1 METDYERLKK
11 QGYTEEEINVA
22 LDNMTHVD
30 VTSAPLGPGR
40 QDKGTSVTNSEG
52 VQSRTSNVMLGY
64 NKRNIQLPN
73 GQYVSLDE
81 VIEALNKC
89 VRENSENKV
98 IIFRKTGKRV
108 DVSDLSAGVR
118 ECLSQ
123 GPGFNVKGQTPKMNY
138 PAHEYVIKGD
148 QAKRVLMGKKVQLDN
163 GEYVLLEDLYKA
175 VADYVY
181 MVEPEKEP
189 VLPIPPTPTPGVTP
203 GPTPNPTPSP
213 VTPEPAPDPV
223 TPGPVNPEP
232 APSPVTPGP
241 TPSPVTPG
249 AVAPEPSPV
258 TPGMVAPGP
267 VNPSPVNP
275 GDTPPNGGTDT
286 GTDETTVEEEE
297 EKTEEVVV
305 VKKKRKGKAI
315 AGVILAV
322 GLAITTFLVGL
333 GLDPIYAEQINTAF
347 QNNADYTITEMSE
360 QQIFETAE
368 EAVERAMSDLNT
380 GDRVQVPEGVRYDHE
395 SDRATDIHG
404 TFGQGLR
411 QAGEYTLE
419 YVSILDEKTGNIAKV
434 ELDENQNLG
443 DIINETM
450 QDKGLSFED
459 LKVRVHI
466 GGPVSG
472 WVDCEDILSV
482 DELTPQ
488 VVETFFQ
495 SEQTYDGAVENF
507 TDSITFD
514 GANGPVT
521 IKVTNADGSLVA
533 PGTMVQGSDGESYR
547 VDDLTPTQMEINTS
561 TMVQTGTKLAWH
573 LSNIPHNL
581 GIMLAGILVSLAA
594 SLGANALLAKMHK
607 EEVEEAVQEFK
618 QSGSELNPKFD
629 EVITRVASMQDL
641 KDLANGQVL
650 DEPATGGPSL

>member
-123 GPGFNVKGQTPKMNY
+123 RPGFNVKGQTPKMNY

-148 QAKRVLMGKKVQLDN
+148 QAKRVLMGKQVQLDN

-189 VLPIPPTPTPGVTP
+189 VLPIPPIPTPGVTP
-203 GPTPNPTPSP
+203 GPTPNP
-213 VTPEPAPDPV
+213 VT
-223 TPGPVNPEP
+223 
-232 APSPVTPGP
+232 
-241 TPSPVTPG
+241 
-249 AVAPEPSPV
+249 
-258 TPGMVAPGP
+258 PGP

-275 GDTPPNGGTDT
+275 GATSPTGGTDT
-286 GTDETTVEEEE
+286 GSGGEPTAVEEE
-297 EKTEEVVV
+297 KKEEVVV

-322 GLAITTFLVGL
+322 GLAITTFLAGL
-333 GLDPIYAEQINTAF
+333 GLDPIYAEQISTTF

-419 YVSILDEKTGNIAKV
+419 YVSILDGKTGNIVKV
-434 ELDENQNLG
+434 ELNENQNLG

-521 IKVTNADGSLVA
+521 VKVTNADGSLVA
-533 PGTMVQGSDGESYR
+533 PGTMVQGSDSESYR

-581 GIMLAGILVSLAA
+581 GIMLAGILASLAA